1 MTKWKEQFKV
11 WQDVF
16 DRFTMNNI
24 KVLVNKGVFEE
35 LKGSI
40 AVGKES
46 NVFYAVTGD
55 NDIVVVKIYR
65 LQTADF
71 NRMYFYIRNDPRFE
85 GLTNKRRKVI
95 LAWCQ
100 REFRNLINAE
110 RAGVRVPKPIA
121 FYKNVLVMEFIGDE
135 QPAPK
140 IKDLLPDKK
149 LIKKF
154 ADKVFDYIEK
164 FAAFGFVHGDLSEF
178 NILNY
183 HNEPVFIDLS
193 HATPTRNPDS
203 LEYLR
208 RDINN
213 TCRFF
218 NKALGTSD
226 KNVYDPGEIFNKVL
240 EKIPTEKLP

>member
-1 MTKWKEQFKV
+1 MVKWKEQFKV

-16 DRFTMNNI
+16 DRFTLNNI
-24 KVLVNKGVFEE
+24 KVLINKGVFEE

-46 NVFYAVTGD
+46 NVFYAI
-55 NDIVVVKIYR
+55 NNKKEIVVVKIYR

-71 NRMYFYIRNDPRFE
+71 NRMYFYIRNDPRFD

-95 LAWCQ
+95 FAWCQ

-110 RAGVRVPKPIA
+110 RAGVRAPKPLA
-121 FYKNVLVMEFIGDE
+121 FYKNILVMEFIGDE

-140 IKDLLPDKK
+140 IKDVLPGGNRLKE
-149 LIKKF
+149 F
-154 ADKVFDYIEK
+154 ADKVFEYVER
-164 FAAFGFVHGDLSEF
+164 FAVFGFVHGDLSEF

-183 HNEPVFIDLS
+183 NGEPVFIDLS

-203 LEYLR
+203 LDYLR

-213 TCRFF
+213 MTRFF
-218 NKALGTSD
+218 NKVLN
-226 KNVYDPGEIFNKVL
+226 KKVYDAELIFDDIVK
-240 EKIPTEKLP
+240 KIPVEKLP